1 MEHTPMP
8 SIVRLRHLDAH
19 AWRTATWSAPF
30 VVQLVLAALLILMWL
45 LGKWPFAEHNTF
57 EAGGALL
64 FAATAIAALGSLAIS
79 GVLLLTSRSSR
90 GRGLA
95 VSLAGSATV
104 VLIGGVIYD
113 FWVFGEGVK

>member
-1 MEHTPMP
+1 MP
-8 SIVRLRHLDAH
+8 SLANIRQLDAH

-30 VVQLVLAALLILMWL
+30 VVQLVVAALLILMWL
-45 LGKWPFAEHNTF
+45 LGKWPFAEHSTF
-57 EAGGALL
+57 KAEGALL
-64 FAATAIAALGSLAIS
+64 LTATAIAALGSLAIG

-113 FWVFGEGVK
+113 FWIFW

>member
-1 MEHTPMP
+1 MP
-8 SIVRLRHLDAH
+8 SVARIRHLDTQ

-30 VVQLVLAALLILMWL
+30 VVQLVVAALLILMWL
-45 LGKWPFAEHNTF
+45 LGKWPFAQHSTF
-57 EAGGALL
+57 EAERALL
-64 FAATAIAALGSLAIS
+64 LTATGIAALGSLAIS

-104 VLIGGVIYD
+104 VLIGGVIYA
-113 FWVFGEGVK
+113 FWVFW